1 MNANVKFLEVM
12 RATFLRALC
21 AFVAFVVAFGLLGM
35 AKMQPQRPESL
46 VASILLLVLL
56 AGQSLKLRRL
66 RQAADEAQSSV
77 AVLRGKLDAITS
89 PSMMRPW

>member
-1 MNANVKFLEVM
+1 MA
-12 RATFLRALC
+12 
-21 AFVAFVVAFGLLGM
+21 AFGLLGM

-46 VASILLLVLL
+46 VASLVLLVLL

-66 RQAADEAQSSV
+66 RREANEGAQSV

-89 PSMMRPW
+89 PSMMCPSQCFKSFKFNV